1 MMKAFKKAK
10 VDLIDLDTV
19 LRKSRNI
26 QFKTCLV
33 SGHNYNGLV
42 ETKIR
47 SVQKCLDQSGFSKLK
62 YHATS
67 LQTVLKLIE
76 NDLNNFPLGYS
87 YGINSDNPPILRLI
101 FSNMLKVKRL
111 NRKSFD
117 GKLMKRISKG
127 YETFFKLQNINSA
140 EVNVGSQLEYCRN

>member
-42 ETKIR
+42 ERKIR
-47 SVQKCLDQSGFSKLK
+47 SIQECLDQSGFSKLK
-62 YHATS
+62 YHATG

-76 NDLNNFPLGYS
+76 NDLNNLSLGYS
-87 YGINSDNPPILRLI
+87 YGRNSDNSPILRLI
-101 FSNMLKVKRL
+101 
-111 NRKSFD
+111 
-117 GKLMKRISKG
+117 
-127 YETFFKLQNINSA
+127 
-140 EVNVGSQLEYCRN
+140 